1 MFNLKEVDYLYCEI
15 ALYELMDGDPEATH
29 LITDLA
35 TRAELI
41 LEAEKQSG
49 EFGSEAML
57 QTMNVEEWILQIFDE
72 NQASGPAVDRLR
84 TAMWMYPQTYVVD
97 NLSKKFDAHRN
108 VLAYGGGY

>member
-1 MFNLKEVDYLYCEI
+1 MINLREVDYLYCEI
-15 ALYELMDGDPEATH
+15 ELYELMEGDPEATY

-35 TRAELI
+35 TRGELI

-57 QTMNVEEWILQIFDE
+57 QAMNVEEWILQIFDE

-84 TAMWMYPQTYVVD
+84 TAMWMYAQAYVIE
-97 NLSKKFDAHRN
+97 NLSNKFDAHRN
-108 VLAYGGGY
+108 KLAYGGGY